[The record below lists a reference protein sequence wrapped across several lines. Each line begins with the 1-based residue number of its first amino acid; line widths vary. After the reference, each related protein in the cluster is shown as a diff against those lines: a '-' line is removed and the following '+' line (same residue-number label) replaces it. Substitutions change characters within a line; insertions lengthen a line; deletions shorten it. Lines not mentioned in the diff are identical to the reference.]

1 MIAITGASGHLGK
14 ATINHLLKK
23 IKPENIVAIVRDPS
37 KLAAYK
43 DTGIK
48 IRTAD
53 YNDLGSLI
61 TALVGVNT
69 LLQISTTSMGLIGVL
84 QENNVVRAADWEG
97 IQHIVYTSGLRPKA
111 DSHFLAVQQ
120 CLRTEEAILNS
131 KINYTFF
138 RNSLYMETIPQFI
151 GNALEDG
158 HIYFPAGAGKVSFVS
173 REDIAEALSVVLTE
187 TQHQNKVYEVT
198 GSKAFSFQDIA
209 SLLSLEKKF
218 SVNYMDIPAEFLEA
232 ELIKT
237 EMPEEEIG
245 WFLSLA
251 KSIKANEFALVE
263 DGLEVLLKRK
273 PLALK
278 EYLTKL

>member
-23 IKPENIVAIVRDPS
+23 IKPENIVAIVRDPL

-43 DTGIK
+43 DMGIK

-53 YNDLGSLI
+53 YNDLESLI
-61 TALVGVNT
+61 AALTGVNT
-69 LLQISTTSMGLIGVL
+69 LLHISTTSMGLVGVL
-84 QENNVVRAADWEG
+84 QENNVVRAAEWEG
-97 IQHIVYTSGLRPKA
+97 VKHIVYTSGLRPKA

-120 CLRTEEAILNS
+120 CLRTEDAIVNS
-131 KINYTFF
+131 KISYTFF

-151 GNALEDG
+151 GNALQDG

-173 REDIAEALSVVLTE
+173 REDIAEALSTVLVE
-187 TQHQNKVYEVT
+187 DQYKNKVYEVT

-209 SLLSLEKKF
+209 SLLSVEKKL
-218 SVNYMDIPAEFLEA
+218 SINYMDISAEFLKA
-232 ELIKT
+232 ELVKT
-237 EMPEEEIG
+237 EMPEEEVT

-251 KSIKANEFALVE
+251 ESIKANEFAPVE
-263 DGLEVLLKRK
+263 NSLEILLNRK

-278 EYLTKL
+278 EYLTNL

>member
-23 IKPENIVAIVRDPS
+23 IKSENIVAIVRDPL

-53 YNDLGSLI
+53 YNDLESLI
-61 TALVGVNT
+61 TALAGVNT
-69 LLQISTTSMGLIGVL
+69 LLHISTTSMGLVGVL

-97 IQHIVYTSGLRPKA
+97 VKHIVYTSGLGPKA
-111 DSHFLAVQQ
+111 DSYFLAVQQ
-120 CLRTEEAILNS
+120 CLRTEEAIINS
-131 KINYTFF
+131 KISYTFF

-151 GNALEDG
+151 GNALQDG

-218 SVNYMDIPAEFLEA
+218 SINYMDIPAEFLEA

-237 EMPEEEIG
+237 EMPEDEIG

-251 KSIKANEFALVE
+251 KSIKANEFAPVE
-263 DGLEVLLKRK
+263 DCLEVLLKRK